1 MVSGIWNGK
10 IIIYV
15 LTQRVLT
22 GAVVGGKSRV
32 KEVGSDN
39 RKWVDSKELI
49 IREGM
54 HEAIIAKEDF
64 NIVQDI
70 LSSNEKRISRDG
82 KNFYILQDKIYCGK
96 CHHKMCYTVH
106 YEKSDGYCCPYRYK
120 AKDCGC
126 MKGKITTS
134 TLEDIVEKEIKMY
147 TENFLEKEQTSN
159 IEHEV

>member
-1 MVSGIWNGK
+1 MSGIWNGK

-106 YEKSDGYCCPYRYK
+106 YEKCDGYCCPYRYK

-134 TLEDIVEKEIKMY
+134 TLEDIVEKEIKTY